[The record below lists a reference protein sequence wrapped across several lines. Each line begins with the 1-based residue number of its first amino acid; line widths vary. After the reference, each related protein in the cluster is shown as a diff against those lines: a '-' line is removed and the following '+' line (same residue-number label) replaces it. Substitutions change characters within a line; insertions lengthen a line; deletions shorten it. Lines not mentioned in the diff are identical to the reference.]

1 MSHDRATALVDR
13 LDDGEL
19 RVPTDS
25 HHTATPSSSSPSFA
39 ACSTFCTPFLEAAQL
54 PFAHRSS
61 QRSERICKFG
71 TASASPN
78 SQTGSGHVRRLPSL
92 PPAFFSSTWIL
103 FSNFSNCFA
112 LAGSVRLQWH
122 TSLQNS
128 LLVPIHFLPEDVCLS
143 IKDGECYS
151 DRLK

>member
-1 MSHDRATALVDR
+1 MNFGSQLTAITLPR
-13 LDDGEL
+13 LLLL
-19 RVPTDS
+19 RLLLL
-25 HHTATPSSSSPSFA
+25 HA
-39 ACSTFCTPFLEAAQL
+39 ALS
-54 PFAHRSS
+54 AHRSS
-61 QRSERICKFG
+61 G
-71 TASASPN
+71 
-78 SQTGSGHVRRLPSL
+78 LPSCL
-92 PPAFFSSTWIL
+92 SHIEALSVPSAFANSALRQRLRTARRVPDMSVGCLLYLLLFSSSTWIL